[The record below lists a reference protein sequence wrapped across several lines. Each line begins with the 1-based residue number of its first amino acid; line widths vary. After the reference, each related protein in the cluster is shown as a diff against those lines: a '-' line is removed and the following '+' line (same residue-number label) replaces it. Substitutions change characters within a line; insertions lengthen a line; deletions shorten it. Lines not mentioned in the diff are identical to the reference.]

1 MWSNQ
6 RQRNVWLGEGRVR
19 GPLVEHPQSWGHSE
33 TSLAVHNQVQ
43 LTLSTEIIQCVND
56 LPQCQIWEE
65 IGQVLDPTT
74 RLVSDDVEDVSNHG
88 VIRLHGKA
96 FFLRF
101 SDLRGVRTNVLS
113 RSANEVLTACGN
125 RTNFLAEYLSAALPF
140 LTVSAVR
147 LFADSVMRKR

>member
-1 MWSNQ
+1 M
-6 RQRNVWLGEGRVR
+6 
-19 GPLVEHPQSWGHSE
+19 EHPQRWGHSE
-33 TSLAVHNQVQ
+33 TSLAVHDQVQ

-96 FFLRF
+96 FF
-101 SDLRGVRTNVLS
+101 
-113 RSANEVLTACGN
+113 
-125 RTNFLAEYLSAALPF
+125 
-140 LTVSAVR
+140 
-147 LFADSVMRKR
+147 